1 MSDTLI
7 RWPDVIVLVVAALGM
22 LVLGPYFAR
31 RNKSSESFFLAGRR
45 LPGWLIGF
53 SLMATIISSM
63 TFLATPGF
71 TYKADW
77 RYMPTHF
84 TYLIAATLALYLFMP
99 FFRRSLV
106 SSAYEYLELRFG
118 LWARVYAGTG
128 FILFQTCKAAIVLY
142 AVSLPFQAMTGLSTP
157 WFILI
162 IGLLVGAYTIVGG
175 FEAVVWADFIQA
187 LIMFAGAAICLPIII
202 YNIPGGFSELLEVAK
217 ADGKMYMGSFSMS
230 LTERTFWVMMLNH
243 IFWYSHLMCSD
254 QMAVQRYVA
263 AGTDQ
268 QARRSIWFSAYT
280 VIPVWVYFT
289 FLGTALY
296 VLYKVVPDSGVDGLV
311 PEQILPYFI
320 LTSLPVGLSGLV
332 FAGIAAAAMS
342 TTSSIVNSSAQ
353 ILTTDFYRRLLVKDR
368 PERHYLAAGRW
379 FSFLIVALSIIIA
392 LVIHFVRSS
401 ALVDIQQMFIT
412 VLSGGLLGLF
422 MIGFLTKRV
431 DSLSALVATVIT
443 VVSVC
448 IWLFLKSATGSTMF
462 PELAKLVPDEF
473 LINVISNIFIFGFAY
488 LFAIVFKRTSRKKL
502 DGLTMW
508 TTVVRKEDT
517 DPPPPAEA
525 RP

>member
-1 MSDTLI
+1 MNDTLI
-7 RWPDVIVLVVAALGM
+7 RWPDVIVLVVAAVGM
-22 LVLGPYFAR
+22 LAIGPYFAR
-31 RNKSSESFFLAGRR
+31 RNKTSESFFLAGRR

-84 TYLIAATLALYLFMP
+84 TFLIAATLALYLFMP

-118 LWARVYAGTG
+118 LWARVYAATG
-128 FILFQTCKAAIVLY
+128 FVLFQICKSAIVLY

-162 IGLLVGAYTIVGG
+162 IGILVGVYTTAGG
-175 FEAVVWADFIQA
+175 FEAVVWADFFQA
-187 LIMFAGAAICLPIII
+187 LILICGALICLPVIL
-202 YNIPGGFSELLEVAK
+202 YNIPGGFPQFFEVARE
-217 ADGKMYMGSFSMS
+217 DGKMFMGSFSMS
-230 LTERTFWVMMLNH
+230 LTERTFWVMMFNH

-263 AGTDQ
+263 ASTDA
-268 QARRSIWFSAYT
+268 QARRSIWFSVYT

-296 VLYKVVPDSGVDGLV
+296 VLYKVVPDSGVEGLL

-342 TTSSIVNSSAQ
+342 TTSSIVNATAQ
-353 ILTTDFYRRLLVKDR
+353 ILTTDFYRRMFVKSK
-368 PERHYLAAGRW
+368 PESHYLAAGRW
-379 FSFLIVALSIIIA
+379 FTFMIVALSIITA
-392 LVIHFVRSS
+392 LFIHFVRTS
-401 ALVDIQQMFIT
+401 ALVDIQQIFIT

-431 DSLSALVATVIT
+431 DSFSALVATVIT
-443 VVSVC
+443 VLSVC
-448 IWLFLKSATGSTMF
+448 VWMFLKSGIGSRLY
-462 PELAKLVPDEF
+462 PELSMRVPDEF
-473 LINVISNIFIFGFAY
+473 LINVVSNIFIFGFAY
-488 LFAIVFKRTSRKKL
+488 LFAVIFKRRSRKKL

-508 TTVVRKEDT
+508 STVVRNDPSQAEDS
-517 DPPPPAEA
+517 
-525 RP
+525 R

>member
-1 MSDTLI
+1 MNETLL
-7 RWPDVIVLVVAALGM
+7 RWPDVVVLVVAALGM
-22 LVLGPYFAR
+22 LALGPYFAR
-31 RNKSSESFFLAGRR
+31 RNKTSEGFFLAGRK

-71 TYKADW
+71 TYTADW

-84 TYLIAATLALYLFMP
+84 TFLFAATLALYLFMP

-142 AVSLPFQAMTGLSTP
+142 AVSLPFQAMTGLGTP

-162 IGLLVGAYTIVGG
+162 IGLLVGAYTVFGG

-187 LIMFAGAAICLPIII
+187 LIMVLGAAICLPIIV
-202 YNIPGGFSELLEVAK
+202 YNIPGGFSELFEVAK
-217 ADGKMYMGSFSMS
+217 TDGKMFMGSFSMS

-263 AGTDQ
+263 ASTDQ
-268 QARRSIWFSAYT
+268 QARRSIWFSVYT

-296 VLYKVVPDSGVDGLV
+296 VLYKVVPDSRVAGLL
-311 PEQILPYFI
+311 PEQILPFFI
-320 LTSLPVGLSGLV
+320 LTSLPAGLSGLV

-353 ILTTDFYRRLLVKDR
+353 ILTSDFYRRLFVKDR
-368 PERHYLAAGRW
+368 PESHYLAAGRW
-379 FSFLIVALSIIIA
+379 FSFLIVAASILLA

-412 VLSGGLLGLF
+412 ILSGGLLGLF

-431 DSLSALVATVIT
+431 DNLSALVATVIT
-443 VVSVC
+443 ILSVC
-448 IWLFLKSATGSTMF
+448 VWLFLKSGPGNAMF
-462 PELAKLVPDEF
+462 PNVSRHIPDEF

-488 LFAIVFKRTSRKKL
+488 LFAVVFNRRSSKKL
-502 DGLTMW
+502 DGLTLW
-508 TTVVRKEDT
+508 TTLARDKEG
-517 DPPPPAEA
+517 DPLPAKA
-525 RP
+525 TGD